1 MTKPKRIDLTPE
13 ELDALLERVES
24 ENLQPGDFELIKGM
38 AETIAYL
45 SHVAD
50 QKGVQV
56 ARLLRTLFGSSTEK
70 RSAVLGEPEGEDDPQ
85 APPDPSSASE
95 GDNTNNKRTGNG
107 RRGANE
113 YTGAKTIEVEHA
125 ELKPGDDCPKCDGGT
140 LYEQSAPGTVV
151 RVKASPPFEACI
163 HRLQKLRCG
172 LCGMIF
178 TANPP
183 ADVGP
188 QKYDESVGSLLAL
201 LKYGTGMPFY
211 RLAKLQENLGVPL
224 PSSTQ

>member
-95 GDNTNNKRTGNG
+95 GDNTNNKV
-107 RRGANE
+107 E
-113 YTGAKTIEVEHA
+113 EIMKT
-125 ELKPGDDCPKCDGGT
+125 L
-140 LYEQSAPGTVV
+140 S
-151 RVKASPPFEACI
+151 
-163 HRLQKLRCG
+163 
-172 LCGMIF
+172 
-178 TANPP
+178 
-183 ADVGP
+183 
-188 QKYDESVGSLLAL
+188 
-201 LKYGTGMPFY
+201 
-211 RLAKLQENLGVPL
+211 
-224 PSSTQ
+224 